1 MATHREDIRVAVVD
15 ESELVVRGVAALL
28 EDRIPRFVLVNSPV
42 MADVALIDPV
52 LPGRAGPVRDRLR
65 LVRSQAKRVALF
77 SWKINSVHDLLVRE
91 HQLAGAIAKS
101 SDGGT
106 LASALDRIASGEH
119 VMMLPAA
126 TGSEGRLAARETQC
140 LQLLSRGL
148 TNREIGSHLNLS
160 PETVKTV
167 LSRSYTKIGVRN
179 RAQAA
184 AWAIRAG
191 FSDAA

>member
-1 MATHREDIRVAVVD
+1 MTSPREEILVAVVD
-15 ESELVVRGVAALL
+15 ESELVVSGVTAML
-28 EDRIPRFVLVNSPV
+28 ENRIPRFALASSPA
-42 MADVALIDPV
+42 MADIALIDPV
-52 LPGRAGPVRDRLR
+52 LPGRSAPVRDRLR
-65 LVRSQAKRVALF
+65 LVRSQAKRVVLF
-77 SWKINSVHDLLVRE
+77 SWRINSVHELLVRE
-91 HQLAGAIAKS
+91 HQLAGAISKA
-101 SDGGT
+101 SDGAT
-106 LASALDRIASGEH
+106 MTAALERIARGET

-126 TGSEGRLAARETQC
+126 VEGDRRLSGRETQC

-148 TNREIGSHLNLS
+148 TNREIGQHLNLS

-167 LSRSYTKIGVRN
+167 LSRSYAKIGVRN

>member
-1 MATHREDIRVAVVD
+1 MSSPREDIRVAVVD

-28 EDRIPRFVLVNSPV
+28 EDRIPRFVLASSPA
-42 MADVALIDPV
+42 MADIALIDPV
-52 LPGRAGPVRDRLR
+52 LPGRAAPVRDRLR
-65 LVRSQAKRVALF
+65 LLRSQAQRVVLF
-77 SWKINSVHDLLVRE
+77 SWRINSVHDLLVHE
-91 HQLAGAIAKS
+91 HQLAGAISKA
-101 SDGGT
+101 SDGAT
-106 LASALDRIASGEH
+106 MTAALERIVQGER

-126 TGSEGRLAARETQC
+126 VEGNRRLAARETQC

-148 TNREIGSHLNLS
+148 TNREIGEHLNLS
-160 PETVKTV
+160 HETVKTV
-167 LSRSYTKIGVRN
+167 LSRSYAKIGVRN

>member
-1 MATHREDIRVAVVD
+1 MPSHREDIRVAVVD

-28 EDRIPRFVLVNSPV
+28 EDRIPRFALASSPT
-42 MADVALIDPV
+42 MADIALIDPV
-52 LPGRAGPVRDRLR
+52 LPGRTAPVRDRLR
-65 LVRSQAKRVALF
+65 LLRSQANRVVLF
-77 SWKINSVHDLLVRE
+77 SWRINSVHDLLVRE
-91 HQLAGAIAKS
+91 HQLAGAISKA
-101 SDGGT
+101 SDGAT
-106 LASALDRIASGEH
+106 MTAALERIARGES
-119 VMMLPAA
+119 VMELPAA
-126 TGSEGRLAARETQC
+126 VESEARLAGRETQC

-148 TNREIGSHLNLS
+148 TNREIGQHLNLS

>member
-1 MATHREDIRVAVVD
+1 MSTHQEAIRVAIVD
-15 ESELVVRGVAALL
+15 ESELVVRGVTALL
-28 EDRIPRFVLVNSPV
+28 EEGIPQFALATSPA
-42 MADVALIDPV
+42 MADIALIDPV
-52 LPGRAGPVRDRLR
+52 LPGRAVPVRDRLR
-65 LVRSQAKRVALF
+65 LLRSQAERVVLF

-91 HQLAGAIAKS
+91 HQLAGAISKS
-101 SDGGT
+101 SNGAKLTG
-106 LASALDRIASGEH
+106 ALERIARGET
-119 VMMLPAA
+119 VMMLPKAV
-126 TGSEGRLAARETQC
+126 EGDRRLSARETQC

-148 TNREIGSHLNLS
+148 TNREIGQHLSLS

-167 LSRSYTKIGVRN
+167 LSRSYAKIDVRN

>member
-1 MATHREDIRVAVVD
+1 MSIRREDIRVAVVD
-15 ESELVVRGVAALL
+15 ESELVESGVAALL
-28 EDRIPRFVLVNSPV
+28 ENRIPRFVIAKSPA
-42 MADVALIDPV
+42 MADIALIDPV
-52 LPGRAGPVRDRLR
+52 LPGRTAPVRDRLR
-65 LVRSQAKRVALF
+65 LVRSQAQRVVLF

-91 HQLAGAIAKS
+91 HQLAGAISKA
-101 SDGGT
+101 SDGAT
-106 LASALDRIASGEH
+106 MAAALDRIAMGER

-126 TGSEGRLAARETQC
+126 VEGDRPLAARETQC

-148 TNREIGSHLNLS
+148 TNREIGQHLNLS

-167 LSRSYTKIGVRN
+167 LSRSYAKIGVRN

>member
-1 MATHREDIRVAVVD
+1 MSSHREDLRVAVVD

-28 EDRIPRFVLVNSPV
+28 EDRIPRFTLTSSAA
-42 MADVALIDPV
+42 MADIALVDPV

-65 LVRSQAKRVALF
+65 LLRSQADQVVLF
-77 SWKINSVHDLLVRE
+77 SWRINSVHDLLVRE
-91 HQLAGAIAKS
+91 HQLSGAISKA
-101 SDGGT
+101 SDGAT
-106 LASALDRIASGEH
+106 MSAALERIALGEN

-126 TGSEGRLAARETQC
+126 VDSDRRLAARETQC

-148 TNREIGSHLNLS
+148 TNREIGQHLNLS

-167 LSRSYTKIGVRN
+167 LSRSYAKIGVRN

>member
-1 MATHREDIRVAVVD
+1 MTSLREDVRVAVVD
-15 ESELVVRGVAALL
+15 ESELVVRGVATLL
-28 EDRIPRFVLVNSPV
+28 QDRIPRFAMADSPV
-42 MADVALIDPV
+42 GANIALIDPV
-52 LPGRAGPVRDRLR
+52 LPGRAAPVRDRLR
-65 LVRSQAKRVALF
+65 LLRNQAEHVVLF

-91 HQLAGAIAKS
+91 HQLAGAVSKA
-101 SDGGT
+101 SDGAT
-106 LASALDRIASGEH
+106 MAAAFDRITKGERI
-119 VMMLPAA
+119 MMLPDMLG
-126 TGSEGRLAARETQC
+126 TDKRLAARETQC

-148 TNREIGSHLNLS
+148 TNREIGQHLNLS

-167 LSRSYTKIGVRN
+167 LSRSYAKIGVRN

>member
-1 MATHREDIRVAVVD
+1 MSSHREELRVAVVD
-15 ESELVVRGVAALL
+15 ESELVVRGVSALL
-28 EDRIPRFVLVNSPV
+28 EDRIPRFVVTNSPA
-42 MADVALIDPV
+42 MADIALIDPI
-52 LPGRAGPVRDRLR
+52 LPGRSGPVRDRLR
-65 LVRSQAKRVALF
+65 LLRSQAENVVLF

-91 HQLAGAIAKS
+91 HQLAGAISKA
-101 SDGGT
+101 SDGAAMT
-106 LASALDRIASGEH
+106 AALDRIAQGER
-119 VMMLPAA
+119 VMMLPA
-126 TGSEGRLAARETQC
+126 TVDSDRRLAARETQC

-148 TNREIGSHLNLS
+148 TNREIGQHLNLS

-167 LSRSYTKIGVRN
+167 LSRSYAKIGVRN

>member
-1 MATHREDIRVAVVD
+1 MSSHREGIRVALID
-15 ESELVVRGVAALL
+15 ESELVSRGMAAML
-28 EDRIPRFVLVNSPV
+28 EGRIPRFVLAKSPA
-42 MADVALIDPV
+42 MADIALIDPV
-52 LPGRAGPVRDRLR
+52 APGHTMPVGDRLA
-65 LVRSQAKRVALF
+65 LLRSQARRVVLF
-77 SWKINSVHDLLVRE
+77 SWKVNSFHDLLVRE
-91 HQLAGAIAKS
+91 HDLAGAISKA
-101 SDGGT
+101 SDGAT
-106 LASALDRIASGEH
+106 LTAALERIGRGER

-126 TGSEGRLAARETQC
+126 VETEGRLAARETQC

-148 TNREIGSHLNLS
+148 TNREIGAHLNLS

-167 LSRSYTKIGVRN
+167 LSRSYAKIGVRN